1 MQQNWPLYDCLSLRE
16 EVRIPS
22 PLSLARHH
30 RLLGESH
37 ARWYRRGA
45 HTPSMRPTAQGAPLT
60 QPVLVNRLASLSDTD
75 SHSSLKSWFR
85 KS

>member
-16 EVRIPS
+16 VRTPS

-30 RLLGESH
+30 RLLGESR
-37 ARWYRRGA
+37 ARWYQRGP
-45 HTPSMRPTAQGAPLT
+45 HTPSLRPTAQGTPLT
-60 QPVLVNRLASLSDTD
+60 RPVLVNRLVSLSDTD
-75 SHSSLKSWFR
+75 SHSSLQSWFR